1 MKVYR
6 ITYRLK
12 DDTPLDQDRIREEWA
27 ADGAT
32 MLGKFH
38 KQSRKSFGHDGY
50 EVTGLCEIHPSGRHV
65 VSRLAFDAPLKNPA
79 PPAPPAPPAVTAA
92 FPGMLQPGKPF

>member
-1 MKVYR
+1 MKLYR

-12 DDTPLDQDRIREEWA
+12 DDTPLEQDRISEAWA
-27 ADGAT
+27 VDGAAA
-32 MLGKFH
+32 LGAFH
-38 KQSRKSFGHDGY
+38 KRSRKGFGIDGY
-50 EVTGLCEIHPSGRHV
+50 SVADLCEIHPANKTV

-92 FPGMLQPGKPF
+92 FPGMLQNGKPF